1 MKDNN
6 KSSNENTSYLL
17 PPNSSLLITL
27 PPRNDTEAEIF
38 SSWDFP
44 EGTLKFEGQEFIFP
58 SGLHADVAAKWLEE
72 SLLSVEISISAEI
85 TAECARCLKPVN
97 LEISDKLMY
106 LYYLQGAEA
115 FDDFNDYMPVEVE
128 YFGRVID
135 VKPQIEESIFTI
147 LPTKVLC
154 KEDCKGLCPNCGKDL
169 NEGPCSCENENIDP
183 RLEALRNFNF
193 NQEK

>member
-1 MKDNN
+1 MKEKDN
-6 KSSNENTSYLL
+6 KNTSYLL
-17 PPNSSLLITL
+17 LPNSSLLITL

-44 EGTLKFEGQEFIFP
+44 KGTLKFEGQEFIFP
-58 SGLHADVAAKWLEE
+58 SGLHAEAVAKWLEE

-85 TAECARCLKPVN
+85 ISECARCLKPVN

-135 VKPQIEESIFTI
+135 VMPQIEESVFTL

-154 KEDCKGLCPNCGKDL
+154 KEDCKGICPNCGKDL
-169 NEGPCSCENENIDP
+169 NEGSCSCENENTDP